1 MTAIFLKFKDVVR
14 SKFLLYIT
22 KALAKKDTVLIRYSD
37 KKRSEVFRLVKKAK
51 EEGKAWITYHEGFQL
66 FMAVKSTAKIKGD
79 IAEVGVYKG
88 GTAKIICK
96 AKGSKKLHL
105 FDTFEGLPEATV
117 NDDKEFVSQE
127 KFYVSYEGVKNFLKK
142 EKGVYLYKGLF
153 PSTAK
158 PIENLH
164 FSFVH
169 LDVDL
174 YKSTLDCL
182 EFFYPRMSKGGV
194 ILSHDYTN
202 LIGVNKAFN
211 NFFSDKTEL
220 IIEMSSSQCLVVKG

>member
-1 MTAIFLKFKDVVR
+1 MTFLRFKDFIR
-14 SKFLLYIT
+14 NKFLTYI
-22 KALAKKDTVLIRYSD
+22 AEVLAQRDTVLIRYSD
-37 KKRSEVFRLVKKAK
+37 KERSEVFRVVKKLK

-66 FMAVKSTAKIKGD
+66 YMAVKSTTKTKGD
-79 IAEVGVYKG
+79 IAEVGVYRG

-96 AKGSKKLHL
+96 AKRSKKLHL
-105 FDTFEGLPEATV
+105 FDTFEGLPDATL
-117 NDDKEFVSQE
+117 NDDKEFVSKE
-127 KFYVSYEGVKNFLKK
+127 KFYVSIEDVKNFLKK
-142 EKGVYLYKGLF
+142 EKGVYFYKGLF

-182 EFFYPRMSKGGV
+182 EFFYPRMCKGG
-194 ILSHDYTN
+194 IIMSHDYTN

-211 NFFSDKTEL
+211 EFFSNKTEP
-220 IIEMSSSQCLVVKG
+220 IIEMSSSQCLVVKV